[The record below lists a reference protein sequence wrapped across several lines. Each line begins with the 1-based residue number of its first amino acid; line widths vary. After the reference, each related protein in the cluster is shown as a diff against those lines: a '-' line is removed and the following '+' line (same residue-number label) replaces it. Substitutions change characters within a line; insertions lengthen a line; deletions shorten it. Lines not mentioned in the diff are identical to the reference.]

1 MSLRLLNAAVG
12 ELPTNLRQRIID
24 YGSHVNQAAPEIF
37 ANVGVERPTRRQV
50 DRLVLVAG
58 LRKLWAM
65 VEFQRNTINAVVGQR
80 GFDMTGV
87 ISRGTLMTRTSDET
101 QAVRETAEDLI
112 RVLEETGMLH
122 MVRLRTLSDVA
133 QELQA

>member
-1 MSLRLLNAAVG
+1 VSLRLLNAAVG